1 MKAFQLTTLLLL
13 IGLIAPCCA
22 QAQKYHDAAIEDA
35 KGPVKTIKEG
45 TRTLQYSPEGKL
57 LSINGVVPYEK
68 ETRNGQGYLCQ
79 ATGELYNGSFQYNAN
94 NRLSAKRTF
103 KLFGGGHYTYTYNSE
118 GQCVKCSI
126 LEGGT
131 PTLIFEYS
139 DIRTDSHGNWIER
152 KSTTKEL
159 NERTG
164 EWNAQPAETETRT
177 ITYYNDRPTAPT
189 NEAYNFDCFQAQQNE
204 NEYRCITDLEELSN
218 GLSASIRLDGKN
230 GYYPF
235 MLLSIADYDN
245 TCGTRT
251 ICELAYHN
259 NATHSY
265 TGDIAITLSDGWTLP
280 ATYQCSVE
288 DARLTTLYPEQ
299 TEDDAPGFF
308 LNLSFTPAEDV
319 EHPNFAYS
327 LLKTKLLTYD
337 ITQITVNG
345 TTVSLPGFRS
355 AATLREMFATLAEK
369 TGDSETFAYTP
380 PTPTST
386 TPTRQQPS
394 TPPQQQPTHHRQ
406 DSTFEGAIE
415 RSIDVT
421 FSNLAVTQD
430 VTQDGEQGLT
440 ISGTLTIIGMKDET
454 GRVEVDFFRENGQV
468 LKDKNQVAY
477 NDDGQVSTSTY
488 ITPPYDETEVNVE
501 LFLPYSELHLSPGTH
516 KLKACI
522 SLYKWGKQGSSDW
535 IHFTYTL

>member
-1 MKAFQLTTLLLL
+1 M
-13 IGLIAPCCA
+13 
-22 QAQKYHDAAIEDA
+22 
-35 KGPVKTIKEG
+35 
-45 TRTLQYSPEGKL
+45 
-57 LSINGVVPYEK
+57 
-68 ETRNGQGYLCQ
+68 
-79 ATGELYNGSFQYNAN
+79 YNGSFQYNAN
-94 NRLSAKRTF
+94 NRLSVKRSF

-118 GQCVKCSI
+118 GQCVRCDI
-126 LEGGT
+126 LEDGV
-131 PTLIFEYS
+131 PTIIIEYS
-139 DIRTDSHGNWIER
+139 AIRTDSHGNWIQREC
-152 KSTTKEL
+152 TTKSLIES
-159 NERTG
+159 TG
-164 EWNAQPAETETRT
+164 EWNIQPAKTQTRT
-177 ITYYNDRPTAPT
+177 ITYYENTPTTPT
-189 NEAYNFDCFQAQQNE
+189 NEPYDFDCHQVKQNE
-204 NEYRCITDLEELSN
+204 NEYRCQTEHEELSN
-218 GLSASIRLDGKN
+218 GLLASIMLIGEN

-245 TCGTRT
+245 TYNTRA
-251 ICELAYHN
+251 ICELAYRA
-259 NATHSY
+259 NAEHTY
-265 TGDIAITLSDGWTLP
+265 TGDIAVTLSDGWILP
-280 ATYQCSVE
+280 ASFKCSVE
-288 DARLTTLYPEQ
+288 DSRLTTLFPERP
-299 TEDDAPGFF
+299 EDNDPAIR
-308 LNLSFTPAEDV
+308 LLLSFAPAEDDNL
-319 EHPNFAYS
+319 PDFAYS

-337 ITQITVNG
+337 ITKITVNG
-345 TTVSLPGFRS
+345 TTVALPGFRS
-355 AATLREMFATLAEK
+355 AATLLEMFKTLAEK
-369 TGDSETFAYTP
+369 TSDSETFAYTP
-380 PTPTST
+380 PTQTST
-386 TPTRQQPS
+386 TPNRQQPS
-394 TPPQQQPTHHRQ
+394 TTPQQQPMRHRQ

-488 ITPPYDETEVNVE
+488 ITPPYNETEVNVE